1 MSLFGMANSE
11 APIGRLAVPGCDN
24 LNRAAGNAAA
34 LSAAAAR
41 RKATIWLTSPWH
53 VAHCALALR
62 QMHALLRP
70 AGRLFASFTIH
81 VFGTGDFAAV
91 IWESREDNNPR
102 RRSIKA
108 QFGRTELEVEHQ
120 ACASRPA

>member
-1 MSLFGMANSE
+1 MANSE

-53 VAHCALALR
+53 VAQCALALR

-70 AGRLFASFTIH
+70 AGRLFASFTH
-81 VFGTGDFAAV
+81 PCFRDRRCCGGRLEPANTPTRRAAAH
-91 IWESREDNNPR
+91 E
-102 RRSIKA
+102 RSIW
-108 QFGRTELEVEHQ
+108 QN
-120 ACASRPA
+120 